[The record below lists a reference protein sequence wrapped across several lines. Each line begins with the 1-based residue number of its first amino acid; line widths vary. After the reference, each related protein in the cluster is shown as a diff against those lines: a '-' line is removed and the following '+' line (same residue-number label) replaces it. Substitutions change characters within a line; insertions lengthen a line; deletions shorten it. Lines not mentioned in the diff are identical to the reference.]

1 MYRYGRLVDAGL
13 DVDCGMYDRQAEGAA
28 GFGDANNVVNQPLPV
43 HGRDRI
49 HLRRLIVDD
58 DERRVFR
65 RQ

>member
-1 MYRYGRLVDAGL
+1 
-13 DVDCGMYDRQAEGAA
+13 MYDRQAEGAA